1 LNISFYA
8 PPSSAVMEALATEV
22 SAPAATSPTPDM
34 ETSLPLPPPSSSSPA
49 SSPSSTPPSSMN
61 RVKVVDGLLDSLVG
75 VWKLQKSENFDAYLK
90 AHGVG
95 CVARALVAFLDFSIS
110 IARRTDG
117 LRVII
122 HDYVSEFTVGVPQP
136 LLEHPVT
143 KRQDQSVIVNEED
156 GKLVCSISESGGFG
170 SGCVDSVVGG
180 SVYSG
185 SVGSVRSG
193 SAGVNEVIILEML
206 DSSSR
211 IKQTLKFSHVTCHRW
226 YVRDPNATNVAAI
239 DVNGNADA
247 AVAAAATTATTT
259 ETDNN
264 APNDS
269 RNNNNNAANDIVDG
283 EDTKAPN
290 VDDKHVAKESG
301 EAEAEG
307 GGGGRDVAEDR
318 KEEETAVKKKAERK
332 NRKAKSRSRKTK
344 GEETEELGKGEEE
357 VGEAVKEKAKE
368 TAEETAG
375 KATGLCIGENNYETG
390 TENNNN
396 DNKNNNQIEDEE
408 DINNKSKKKGRRSGD
423 RSKFQCLLSLALY

>member
-1 LNISFYA
+1 
-8 PPSSAVMEALATEV
+8 MEALATEV

-226 YVRDPNATNVAAI
+226 YVRDPNAPNVAAI

-247 AVAAAATTATTT
+247 AAAAAATTAATA

-269 RNNNNNAANDIVDG
+269 QNNNNNAANDIVDG
-283 EDTKAPN
+283 KHTKAPN
-290 VDDKHVAKESG
+290 VDDKHVAKENG
-301 EAEAEG
+301 EAEG
-307 GGGGRDVAEDR
+307 GGGGRDVAEER
-318 KEEETAVKKKAERK
+318 KEEETSVKKKAERK

-344 GEETEELGKGEEE
+344 GEETEERGNGEEE
-357 VGEAVKEKAKE
+357 VGEAVKEKAEE
-368 TAEETAG
+368 TAEETAW
-375 KATGLCIGENNYETG
+375 KVTGLCTDENNNETG
-390 TENNNN
+390 TENNSN

-408 DINNKSKKKGRRSGD
+408 DNNNKPKKKGSK
-423 RSKFQCLLSLALY
+423 KFQCLLSLAFY